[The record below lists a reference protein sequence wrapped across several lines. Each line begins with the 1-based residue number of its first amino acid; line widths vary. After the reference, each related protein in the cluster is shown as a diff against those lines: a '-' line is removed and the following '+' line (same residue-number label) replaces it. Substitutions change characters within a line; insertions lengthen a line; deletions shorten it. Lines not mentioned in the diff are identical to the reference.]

1 MRHCLDYG
9 AFEVDSLPGNSQVAI
24 CHHFLVL
31 KQNRGKGYGHNLK
44 VWQEQVLNK
53 HHYGY
58 AIATVAAHNTAQ
70 IKCMEKSGWKLLDTF
85 WNERHGEMTTIW
97 GKRLSAGNDHRKE
110 AT

>member
-9 AFEVDSLPGNSQVAI
+9 AFEIDPLPGNSQVAI

-31 KQNRGKGYGHNLK
+31 KKHRGKGLGHDLK
-44 VWQEQVLNK
+44 AWQEEVLNK

-58 AIATVAAHNTAQ
+58 AIATVAANNEPQ
-70 IKCMEKSGWKLLDTF
+70 IKCMEASGWRLLDTF

-97 GKRLSAGNDHRKE
+97 GKQLAAGQEK
-110 AT
+110 AL